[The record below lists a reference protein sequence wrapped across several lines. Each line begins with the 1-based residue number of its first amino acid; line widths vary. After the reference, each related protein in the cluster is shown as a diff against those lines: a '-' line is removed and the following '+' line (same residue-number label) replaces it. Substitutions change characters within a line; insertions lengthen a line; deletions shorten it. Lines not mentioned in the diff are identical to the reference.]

1 MKIRIGDRVKI
12 NKEKA
17 NQGFAQWYSKKIFV
31 VTKIDG
37 DVVELNCILNE
48 GFGNKININY
58 LDLLKKERKKK
69 LLKLKNL

>member
-12 NKEKA
+12 NKCKA
-17 NQGFAQWYSKKIFV
+17 NQGFAQWYSKKIFI

-37 DVVELNCILNE
+37 DVAELNSNLNE
-48 GFGNKININY
+48 GFNNKININY

-69 LLKLKNL
+69 LLRLKNL